1 MCYPCTRIIHGR
13 KIDIAELEH
22 RFMHERGA
30 CGCDVKFPAMQGPQL
45 VQPTWRAADWRE
57 TGETSAAGARA
68 SAAGSARPR
77 HQHHRHP
84 TAQQVP
90 PTPSSDGNG
99 YSAQSNLAGQGQGT
113 AMPLYEEAQIG
124 GNIAVSV
131 RLSSLYAAEWT
142 QDHAKLH
149 ESGQCKCPVR
159 FEKYTPIDTS
169 EDQDENAIPVPDS
182 VREAQAAYMDDRI
195 PVGHVGRWAMQ
206 GAPGSL
212 LDNILGP
219 IGPDPSIYEG
229 RPVDIQ
235 TAQYHTEG
243 IPIAGNPIA
252 WGPPPES
259 SGLPSIVEFG
269 QPATTVAGLPLGAG
283 PEGDSHAGDFE
294 TCSLYS
300 CLERSPPPRRRRQSS
315 EF

>member
-1 MCYPCTRIIHGR
+1 
-13 KIDIAELEH
+13 
-22 RFMHERGA
+22 MHERGA

-45 VQPTWRAADWRE
+45 VQPTWRATDWRE
-57 TGETSAAGARA
+57 PGETSAAGARA

-77 HQHHRHP
+77 HHHHRHP

-99 YSAQSNLAGQGQGT
+99 YSAQSNFAGQGQGT

-169 EDQDENAIPVPDS
+169 EDQGKILHTY
-182 VREAQAAYMDDRI
+182 RMDD
-195 PVGHVGRWAMQ
+195 P
-206 GAPGSL
+206 
-212 LDNILGP
+212 
-219 IGPDPSIYEG
+219 Y
-229 RPVDIQ
+229 
-235 TAQYHTEG
+235 
-243 IPIAGNPIA
+243 
-252 WGPPPES
+252 
-259 SGLPSIVEFG
+259 
-269 QPATTVAGLPLGAG
+269 
-283 PEGDSHAGDFE
+283 
-294 TCSLYS
+294 
-300 CLERSPPPRRRRQSS
+300 
-315 EF
+315 